1 MFLSTRNRSGGLWN
15 CLHNEMTAG
24 LALLA
29 LNSQGSRVEVGTSK
43 LVGTRSRPHF
53 RFPNSIQEALC
64 DVSEYLLLKPMS
76 TVKNCEAFV
85 RQHVKLTGLFVQED
99 RTELEVASPM
109 ARMVDSMSFC
119 VMARPVMMLGSMVTM
134 TPL

>member
-1 MFLSTRNRSGGLWN
+1 
-15 CLHNEMTAG
+15 
-24 LALLA
+24 
-29 LNSQGSRVEVGTSK
+29 
-43 LVGTRSRPHF
+43 
-53 RFPNSIQEALC
+53 
-64 DVSEYLLLKPMS
+64 MS